1 MVLACTILNMVLE
14 RYKSQSCLLRDQIK
28 FGKKATKDVVKLLKQ
43 VKLNAF
49 MLKEAVDA
57 FNEIFGWVI
66 LLNIFFGCSKVAV
79 LWGNI
84 QKTKFSTKY
93 NYIQILL
100 NLMVDLNLYV
110 HTCYSLVL
118 LLTTKRRQWFKLVN
132 NLSRIDRFATDNTS
146 NLAFVIALVI
156 FLVATILNASWLYN
170 FGWNFL
176 RIYIV
181 EYFQVYSEFFYMVL
195 ACTVLTMML
204 ERYKSQSSLLRE
216 QIKCGRKKTSKEVVK
231 VLKQIK
237 FNVFMLKQAVDA
249 FNQIFGCI
257 ILLNVWYGCT
267 RGLVFLSS
275 LVNGEEQWSE
285 HSIAICWTI
294 LLCDTV
300 LKEFDLLVDLSR
312 QLEIS
317 LFNLVLHK
325 GNEFYKFSAALL
337 HNQPEFHAARFFSI
351 DRSIIF
357 SILNSMT
364 TFLLVIIQFKYNT

>member
-1 MVLACTILNMVLE
+1 MDLKKLQFWFKTGGLLALTPPTITSFKPTIPQRCYIVLVFCFYT
-14 RYKSQSCLLRDQIK
+14 
-28 FGKKATKDVVKLLKQ
+28 
-43 VKLNAF
+43 
-49 MLKEAVDA
+49 
-57 FNEIFGWVI
+57 
-66 LLNIFFGCSKVAV
+66 VAV

-181 EYFQVYSEFFYMVL
+181 EYFQVF
-195 ACTVLTMML
+195 
-204 ERYKSQSSLLRE
+204 
-216 QIKCGRKKTSKEVVK
+216 
-231 VLKQIK
+231 
-237 FNVFMLKQAVDA
+237 
-249 FNQIFGCI
+249 
-257 ILLNVWYGCT
+257 LN
-267 RGLVFLSS
+267 S

-285 HSIAICWTI
+285 HSVGIRLVLYLSKHSAISTYCVRPGI
-294 LLCDTV
+294 
-300 LKEFDLLVDLSR
+300 FQDLS
-312 QLEIS
+312 L
-317 LFNLVLHK
+317 NL
-325 GNEFYKFSAALL
+325 
-337 HNQPEFHAARFFSI
+337 
-351 DRSIIF
+351 
-357 SILNSMT
+357 SILDHN
-364 TFLLVIIQFKYNT
+364 FLDNFALRHRFERIQTLGKFISAT

>member
-1 MVLACTILNMVLE
+1 MDLKKLQFWFKTGGLLALTPPTITSFKPTIPQRCYIVLVF
-14 RYKSQSCLLRDQIK
+14 CLY
-28 FGKKATKDVVKLLKQ
+28 T
-43 VKLNAF
+43 
-49 MLKEAVDA
+49 
-57 FNEIFGWVI
+57 
-66 LLNIFFGCSKVAV
+66 VAV

-93 NYIQILL
+93 NYIQLLL

-176 RIYIV
+176 RLYLV

-195 ACTVLTMML
+195 ACTFLNMML

-249 FNQIFGCI
+249 FNQIFGWI
-257 ILLNVWYGCT
+257 ILLNIFYGCT
-267 RGLVFLSS
+267 RGLVLLYS
-275 LVNGEEQWSE
+275 LVKGEEQWSG
-285 HSIAICWTI
+285 HSVGITVVLSLSKHSAISTYCVRPGI
-294 LLCDTV
+294 
-300 LKEFDLLVDLSR
+300 FQDLS
-312 QLEIS
+312 L
-317 LFNLVLHK
+317 NL
-325 GNEFYKFSAALL
+325 
-337 HNQPEFHAARFFSI
+337 
-351 DRSIIF
+351 
-357 SILNSMT
+357 SILDHPFLDNFALRRRFERIQSLG
-364 TFLLVIIQFKYNT
+364 TFISAT